1 MSRTYYAVSTEN
13 FQMCG
18 MTLLGIGSSPAQA
31 ESEALEILGPLCAT
45 DFRSQTWHKNLR
57 VVSKT
62 EAMRKGW
69 VNAYMIENFLR
80 ANEGR

>member
-18 MTLLGIGSSPAQA
+18 MSLLGIGSTRAEA
-31 ESEALEILGPLCAT
+31 ESEALENLGALNPT

-62 EAMRKGW
+62 EALRKGW
-69 VNAYMIENFLR
+69 VNAYMVENFLLSSAER
-80 ANEGR
+80 